1 MLLHS
6 GEPDPM
12 TPPHDRTLT
21 GIFLM
26 VVFCVL
32 APLLDA
38 SSKLATDTIPVG
50 QITAARFVVQGACM
64 LPLAMIMRLNWAV
77 SPKMLAMIGL
87 RAVSL
92 MLSTY
97 CFVAGVQVMPIA
109 DALAIVFVMPFIL
122 MILGKL
128 VFGNAVGPRRI
139 AASIV
144 GFGGAL
150 LVIQPSLAN
159 YGLVALFPLG
169 CACFFAVYEL
179 VTQAMADGIHPVTL
193 QLHTSL
199 AGCLVSVP
207 LIWAFNG
214 SGLVELDPVMP
225 QGLAWVWLFGVGF
238 WAAVSHL
245 SMTIAAIRPR
255 FDPRTAALSGNRAS
269 GDPGL
274 PDLGRLSQSD
284 DLGRNCS
291 HRLVRSLHHPP
302 RAVDSSPK
310 ARRPAGSAVRG
321 NMTSILS
328 ASNRN

>member
-6 GEPDPM
+6 GEPDIM
-12 TPPHDRTLT
+12 TTPHDRTLT

-26 VVFCVL
+26 IAFCVL

-245 SMTIAAIRPR
+245 SMTIALQFAPASTLAPLHYLEIVQAVILGYLIWGDFPNPMTWAGIAVIASSGLYIIHRER
-255 FDPRTAALSGNRAS
+255 LTAARRRA
-269 GDPGL
+269 D
-274 PDLGRLSQSD
+274 RLE
-284 DLGRNCS
+284 
-291 HRLVRSLHHPP
+291 VPFE
-302 RAVDSSPK
+302 A
-310 ARRPAGSAVRG
+310 
-321 NMTSILS
+321 I
-328 ASNRN
+328 